1 MKPFY
6 IYPYFSPISP
16 LPRDQV
22 FHTCTSLHKSKRTYM
37 QMFISHNASAQSLQ
51 MRPIWAGFKA
61 QKPVSARRS
70 TTHTHTHLFSHSC
83 VSCRQLGGGSFSC
96 LFSLDL
102 FCTSFPHQS
111 GFARARRIGTA
122 TREKTYMYMYIPV
135 DLVNMNNSHAY
146 QNLCLRSHDSTRGER
161 KERAHTHT
169 HTYLY
174 L

>member
-83 VSCRQLGGGSFSC
+83 VSCRQLGGGVFFLSF
-96 LFSLDL
+96 FSRSVLYVL
-102 FCTSFPHQS
+102 PTPKRFCTGEENRDCDS
-111 GFARARRIGTA
+111 GKNIYVYVYT
-122 TREKTYMYMYIPV
+122 
-135 DLVNMNNSHAY
+135 
-146 QNLCLRSHDSTRGER
+146 CRSSKHEQ
-161 KERAHTHT
+161 
-169 HTYLY
+169 
-174 L
+174 